1 LAKKTPCNLTPY
13 GVISLH
19 VEAASVSFNEKEISA
34 MSTLQ
39 QGVLAMLGI
48 GVVPLLAVGV
58 QQATSPT
65 RPTNTAGKK
74 TGYAPVNGL
83 KMYYEI
89 RGEGRP
95 AVFIHPAVGESGLIP
110 DLPKN
115 RQWILMDLQ
124 GHGRTADIDRPMSCD
139 QHADDIAA
147 LLKYLK
153 IDQADFVGD
162 SFGGTIAVMMAVRHP
177 KLVRR
182 VVSHGGSLAP
192 YPGTVA
198 DRPPADADYVKWQ
211 REEYQKVAPDPK
223 QWPTLYDKATKSLFA
238 WKGFSP
244 AQLKVIKTPVLIAG
258 GDHDLLPLES
268 LVEWSRMIPNAQ
280 LAIIPDASHFML
292 FSEPERLMPTIAA
305 FLDAPTDKVPM
316 GMANGYY
323 PRKTR

>member
-1 LAKKTPCNLTPY
+1 
-13 GVISLH
+13 
-19 VEAASVSFNEKEISA
+19 

-39 QGVLAMLGI
+39 QAVRTMLAITIM
-48 GVVPLLAVGV
+48 PLLAVAADHSASLGQPEKPV
-58 QQATSPT
+58 A
-65 RPTNTAGKK
+65 RK

-89 RGEGRP
+89 CGEGLP
-95 AVFIHPAVGESGLIP
+95 AVFIHPALGQSGLIP

-115 RQWILMDLQ
+115 RQWILVDLQ
-124 GHGRTADIDRPMSCD
+124 GHGRTADIDRPMTCE

-162 SFGGTIAVMMAVRHP
+162 SFGGTIAVMMAVRYP
-177 KLVRR
+177 NLVRR
-182 VVSHGGSLAP
+182 VVSHGGSLASF
-192 YPGTVA
+192 PGKAA

-223 QWPTLYDKATKSLFA
+223 HWPTLYDKATLSLFT

-244 AQLKVIKTPVLIAG
+244 EQLKGIKAPVLIAG

-268 LVEWSRMIPNAQ
+268 FVEWSRMIPNSQ

-323 PRKTR
+323 PGVTR